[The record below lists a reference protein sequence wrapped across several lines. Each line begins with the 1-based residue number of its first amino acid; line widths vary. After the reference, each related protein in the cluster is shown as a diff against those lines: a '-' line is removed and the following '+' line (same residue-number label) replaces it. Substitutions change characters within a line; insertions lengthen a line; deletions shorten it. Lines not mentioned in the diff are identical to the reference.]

1 MTGME
6 EYITL
11 AAVVFLSSFFG
22 NIAAYRIMNWYQD
35 RMYRRAFEPIF
46 KKRVNE

>member
-1 MTGME
+1 MIEME

-11 AAVVFLSSFFG
+11 AAIVFLSSFIG
-22 NIAAYRIMNWYQD
+22 NIAAYRIMKWYQD

-46 KKRVNE
+46 RRRANE